1 MTLLSNTYILC
12 NDAPYENGVW
22 IIDPGDGDL
31 VVKWL
36 NDNDKEVKG
45 ILVTHSHFDHICG
58 INHILAAFHGIS
70 VYCSKNACKGLFSSK
85 INASYYTEEPF
96 ELAGNCETIVI
107 GEGDRIVLW
116 KGLEILVFYTPGH
129 SDDSL
134 SFMIGNIIFT
144 GDALIPGVNV
154 YSKKY
159 RTANR
164 EDSIVTCK
172 RIIKLLSHDTLI
184 LAGHGNIVKACDT
197 ENTKFIKLNSD
208 DRFERCY

>member
-1 MTLLSNTYILC
+1 VTLLSNTYILC
-12 NDAPYENGVW
+12 NDDPYENGVW
-22 IIDPGDGDL
+22 IIDPGDGEL
-31 VVKWL
+31 IVKWL
-36 NDNDKEVKG
+36 KDNDKVVCG
-45 ILVTHSHFDHICG
+45 ILVTHCHFDHICG
-58 INHILAAFHGIS
+58 INRILAAFSGIS
-70 VYCSKNACKGLFSSK
+70 VYCSKNACKGLLSSK

-96 ELAGNCETIVI
+96 ELAGNADTIVL
-107 GEGDRIVLW
+107 GEGNRIVLW

-134 SFMIGNIIFT
+134 SFMVGNIIFT

-184 LAGHGNIVKACDT
+184 LAGHGDIVKACDT
-197 ENTKFIKLNSD
+197 ENTKFIQLNSD
-208 DRFERCY
+208 DKFEYCC